1 MTFLYYLFA
10 FLTGLANSTQSGVN
24 SQLRQGL
31 QNPLLAAIGSFAVG
45 FSALILMQVAV
56 GSPAPSLDTIRQI
69 SWWKWTGGLLGAFYV
84 MTVIITVP
92 KIGPANMLSL
102 SVAGQLLAAVLL
114 DHYGLLGF
122 PLHPANAWR
131 ILGIGLII
139 GGVVLVIRN

>member
-45 FSALILMQVAV
+45 FSALILMQVTV
-56 GSPAPSLDTIRQI
+56 GSPAPSLDTVRQI

-139 GGVVLVIRN
+139 AGAVLVVRN